1 MQILFTN
8 KSIIRH
14 KISIQINLHFQ
25 TWTYIFLQHI
35 PYSYIDKL
43 YQQFFTAIFSS
54 RHVHFSTS
62 IKCIQYPLLLIENYS
77 QMIFDNLRH
86 DSTANDI
93 IRHVHCIHG
102 YIYPKDVGWCRIVKL
117 NVRLCFPLFY
127 SSNNYI
133 PLIQKLK
140 QESFDKFMQNSH
152 KYYIILN
159 LKCQELFIDKL

>member
-1 MQILFTN
+1 MNWHFPTHPSLLHISTN
-8 KSIIRH
+8 
-14 KISIQINLHFQ
+14 F
-25 TWTYIFLQHI
+25 
-35 PYSYIDKL
+35 YSNFWR
-43 YQQFFTAIFSS
+43 QFFLPGRWFYSL
-54 RHVHFSTS
+54 
-62 IKCIQYPLLLIENYS
+62 IKCIQYTLLLIENYS
-77 QMIFDNLRH
+77 QLIFDNLRQS
-86 DSTANDI
+86 STANDI
-93 IRHVHCIHG
+93 IRHAHCIHG

-159 LKCQELFIDKL
+159 LKCQEFFIDKL

>member
-1 MQILFTN
+1 MTFIVTYFYGCNAINNLIVRNNCNIIISYSTLKVNIFPVQILLTS
-8 KSIIRH
+8 KSIIRL
-14 KISIQINLHFQ
+14 KISYQINLHFS
-25 TWTYIFLQHI
+25 TLTYIFRHTH

-43 YQQFFTAIFSS
+43 LQQFFTAIFSS

-102 YIYPKDVGWCRIVKL
+102 YIYPKDVG
-117 NVRLCFPLFY
+117 
-127 SSNNYI
+127 
-133 PLIQKLK
+133 
-140 QESFDKFMQNSH
+140 
-152 KYYIILN
+152 
-159 LKCQELFIDKL
+159 